1 MKYFIGFILL
11 ATVAMYSCK
20 DEKAA
25 TKEMPKEITTT
36 DYKSVEKT
44 VEKKVKEVKEEAV
57 SKSKPVIDNSKKQA
71 ERISEKIE
79 VVESKKVEEVKK
91 DVAQV
96 KKDVTQVK
104 KSDIKARRSTD
115 SGTASTIGSGDNE
128 VKKGTHGI
136 LKRTTVDM
144 SKYRHSPD
152 LKVTVPETNNSVN
165 DKKKS
170 IPKPENKIKEEV
182 EEVGVP
188 SKSQVPNKPGPM
200 NIDHAVFHKLL
211 SSNVSNNGA
220 VNYKSIK
227 GSPALDSYLK
237 MLEATDVSKL
247 SQSQQLAFWIN
258 AYNAFTIKKV
268 VSNYPLISI
277 TDLDGGK
284 PWDKKWINLNGKTL
298 SLNDIENVIIRPQFK
313 EPRIHFAVNCAAKS
327 CPPLL
332 NQAYSAGNLNTHM
345 ENLAKQFI
353 NNPKYNKIA
362 NDKVVI
368 SKIFEWYKED
378 FGNIISYLNKYSDT
392 KISDNATVEYMDY
405 DWSLNDK

>member
-1 MKYFIGFILL
+1 MTMKYFIGIILM

-20 DEKAA
+20 EDKAA
-25 TKEMPKEITTT
+25 TKKMPKENRTT
-36 DYKSVEKT
+36 DIKGVEM
-44 VEKKVKEVKEEAV
+44 KVDEGKEAV
-57 SKSKPVIDNSKKQA
+57 ITEAKPVIENSEKQA
-71 ERISEKIE
+71 ERNTEKIE
-79 VVESKKVEEVKK
+79 VVESKKGEEIRK
-91 DVAQV
+91 DMTQIKNTDTKVASH
-96 KKDVTQVK
+96 
-104 KSDIKARRSTD
+104 SDI
-115 SGTASTIGSGDNE
+115 GTAPSLSSGANGA
-128 VKKGTHGI
+128 KKGTKGI
-136 LKRTTVDM
+136 LKETTIDM
-144 SKYRHSPD
+144 SKYRQSPD
-152 LKVTVPETNNSVN
+152 LKVTVPETKSSVS

-211 SSNVSNNGA
+211 SSNVSNTGA

-237 MLEATDVSKL
+237 MLEAADVSKL
-247 SQSQQLAFWIN
+247 SQSEQLAFWIN

-268 VSNYPLISI
+268 VSNYPISSI
-277 TDLDGGK
+277 KDLDGGE

-298 SLNDIENVIIRPQFK
+298 SLNDIENVIIRPQFN

-353 NNPKYNKIA
+353 NSPKYNKIA

-392 KISDNATVEYMDY
+392 KINDDATVEYMDY